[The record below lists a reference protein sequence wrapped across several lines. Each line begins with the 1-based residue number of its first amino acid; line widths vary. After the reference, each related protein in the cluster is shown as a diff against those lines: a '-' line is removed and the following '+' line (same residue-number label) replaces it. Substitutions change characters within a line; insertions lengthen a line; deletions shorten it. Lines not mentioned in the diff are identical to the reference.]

1 LDVKTLVRNNIVL
14 MCTPIVQLSV
24 ENI

>member
-1 LDVKTLVRNNIVL
+1 VDVKTLVRNNIVL

-24 ENI
+24 QNI